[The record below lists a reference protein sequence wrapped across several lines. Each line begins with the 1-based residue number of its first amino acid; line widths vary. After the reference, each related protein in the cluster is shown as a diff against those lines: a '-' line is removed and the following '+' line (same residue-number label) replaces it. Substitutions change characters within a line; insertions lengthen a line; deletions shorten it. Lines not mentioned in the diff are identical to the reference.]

1 MTNEYR
7 HGTAVGTFLVTP
19 KRSTVLLAKLI
30 AASFAGLIV
39 QVFSFIFAVTSGFI
53 ALNFFEPHA
62 PVPMEL
68 LWKVFRASVISGL
81 VLGIV
86 GVGLGAL
93 VKNQIAAVTGAVI
106 WTLIV
111 EGLVV
116 AFVESIGKYLPAGA
130 ITGLVDVDFG
140 DNDFNFSIENYL
152 TPRPATLVLLGYAAL
167 FSIIAMRTT
176 LRRDLD

>member
-19 KRSTVLLAKLI
+19 KRSTVLVAKLI
-30 AASFAGLIV
+30 AASLAGLVI
-39 QVFSFIFAVTSGFI
+39 QLFSFVFAIISGLI
-53 ALNFFEPHA
+53 ALTFFEPHA
-62 PVPMEL
+62 PVSADL
-68 LWKVFRASVISGL
+68 LFKVFRASAISGL
-81 VLGIV
+81 VLAIV

-140 DNDFNFSIENYL
+140 ENDFNFSIENYL
-152 TPRPATLVLLGYAAL
+152 SPGPATLVLLGYAAL
-167 FSIIAMRTT
+167 FSLIAMRTT